1 MENTGIS
8 ANARLLENQNSVL
21 ELMARGAP
29 LQQVLDV
36 LIGAIQR
43 ESPGMLGSVLL
54 LDSDGLHVQHG
65 AAPDLPESYTSRIDG
80 QEIGPKAGS
89 CGTAAFRREPVIVE
103 DIAADPLWELYR
115 DLALR
120 HGLRACWS
128 TPIFD
133 RERNVLGTFA
143 MYFRTPHRPDAEHQ
157 HLIGIC
163 THIASIA
170 IVKDRNEEEI
180 RRRETQ
186 LIEAQ
191 HIAAL
196 GSYEW
201 DVRTNQVRRSDELC
215 RIFGITPHE
224 FEPTYQGYLNRV
236 HPGERNRTKSII
248 DKAFHEL
255 QPFDFEERIVR
266 PDGAVRI
273 LHSQG
278 RWTLDA
284 NRQPIKLVGICQD
297 ITERRLADQRLRD
310 ANTALAEELRERTR
324 AQQEIHALSAKLINA
339 QEEERSRL
347 ARELH
352 DDVSQEIAALSI
364 AATNLIESIDQS
376 GPQTR
381 FQSERIQQRLVLLGE
396 SIRRLSHNLHPA
408 VLDYCDLSA
417 AVQSYCSEF
426 SALTA
431 MTVQFK
437 VDGNFEN
444 LPKTV
449 VLCLYRV
456 VQEAL
461 QNVVKHAHVNRAEVL
476 LTRSA
481 TAITLTV
488 SDQGVGMDSS
498 EAPRSGLGLV
508 SVKERTRLVN
518 GTVHIDSRAGF
529 GTAVTVSVPI

>member
-1 MENTGIS
+1 MGVP
-8 ANARLLENQNSVL
+8 ANARLLENQNRVL
-21 ELMARGAP
+21 ERMARGAP
-29 LQQVLDV
+29 LQQVLDE
-36 LIGAIQR
+36 LLRAIQS

-54 LDSDGLHVQHG
+54 LDSDGRHVRHG
-65 AAPDLPESYTSRIDG
+65 AAPDLPKSYTSLIDG

-103 DIAADPLWELYR
+103 DIKTDPLWEPYR

-120 HGLRACWS
+120 HDLRACWS

-133 RERNVLGTFA
+133 HERRVLGTFA
-143 MYFRTPHRPDAEHQ
+143 MYFRTPRRPDAGHQ
-157 HLIGIC
+157 HLIEVC

-170 IVKDRNEEEI
+170 IVKDHNEDEI
-180 RRRETQ
+180 KRREAQ
-186 LIEAQ
+186 LVEAQ
-191 HIAAL
+191 HIAGL

-215 RIFGITPHE
+215 RIFGMLPHQ
-224 FEPTYQGYLNRV
+224 FEPTYEGYLSRV
-236 HPGERNRTKSII
+236 HPDERARTKSII
-248 DKAFHEL
+248 DRAFQEL
-255 QPFDFEERIVR
+255 KPFDFEERIVR

-297 ITERRLADQRLRD
+297 ITERKLADQRLRD

-324 AQQEIHALSAKLINA
+324 AQQEIHALSARLINA

-352 DDVSQEIAALSI
+352 DDISQEIAALSI
-364 AATNLIESIDQS
+364 AATNLIESANQ
-376 GPQTR
+376 GEAQTSS
-381 FQSERIQQRLVLLGE
+381 QTERIQQRLAHLGE
-396 SIRRLSHNLHPA
+396 SVRRLSHNLHPA

-417 AVQSYCSEF
+417 ALESYCSEF
-426 SALTA
+426 SILTGIA
-431 MTVQFK
+431 VRFSAGGK
-437 VDGNFEN
+437 FES
-444 LPKTV
+444 LPTHV

-461 QNVVKHAHVNRAEVL
+461 QNVLKHAHVNDAEVM
-476 LTRSA
+476 LTRSD
-481 TAITLTV
+481 TAITLAV
-488 SDQGVGMDSS
+488 SDHGVGMDSNQS
-498 EAPRSGLGLV
+498 THSGLGLV
-508 SVKERTRLVN
+508 SVKERARLVN
-518 GTVHIDSRAGF
+518 GTVEIESKMNC
-529 GTAVTVSVPI
+529 GTTVKVSVPFAK